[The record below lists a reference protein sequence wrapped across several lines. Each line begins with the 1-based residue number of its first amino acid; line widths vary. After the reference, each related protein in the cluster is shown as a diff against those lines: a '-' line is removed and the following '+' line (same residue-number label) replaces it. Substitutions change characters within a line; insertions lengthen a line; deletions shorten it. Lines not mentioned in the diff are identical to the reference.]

1 MNSWKL
7 KSSGIGLL
15 HPPAIPMNPGL
26 GLGIN
31 SLRLAGLPGTDGN
44 NGSGAGGK
52 SRDGSETDML
62 TGAMDAWELSPSPFV
77 PPPRSAP
84 ILEILEVKLLSPPL
98 VRAGCTYDIPAVAAE
113 TPSRPDGGSA
123 AEAEGKRTLP
133 FDRNGPDPPLK
144 ARYAATSLA
153 SLLAGRTGDG
163 DVARNS
169 IKSAASVSVGA
180 GRGVV
185 CCACEP
191 LGGVCGRSP
200 GSTTIVVDD
209 DAAETEAGGFPVD
222 IVRAE
227 DWAKCDKE

>member
-1 MNSWKL
+1 
-7 KSSGIGLL
+7 
-15 HPPAIPMNPGL
+15 
-26 GLGIN
+26 
-31 SLRLAGLPGTDGN
+31 
-44 NGSGAGGK
+44 
-52 SRDGSETDML
+52 ML
-62 TGAMDAWELSPSPFV
+62 TGATDVSWELLPGPLV
-77 PPPRSAP
+77 PPPRSVP
-84 ILEILEVKLLSPPL
+84 ILEILEVRLLWPPL
-98 VRAGCTYDIPAVAAE
+98 ARAGCTYDVPAVAAE
-113 TPSRPDGGSA
+113 KSSRPDGGSA
-123 AEAEGKRTLP
+123 TEAEGKRTLP

-153 SLLAGRTGDG
+153 SLLAGRAGDG

-185 CCACEP
+185 CCTCEP

-200 GSTTIVVDD
+200 GSTTIVAVD
-209 DAAETEAGGFPVD
+209 DAAETGAGGFPVD

>member
-1 MNSWKL
+1 M
-7 KSSGIGLL
+7 L

-26 GLGIN
+26 GLEIN
-31 SLRLAGLPGTDGN
+31 SLRLAGLAGADGN

-52 SRDGSETDML
+52 SCDGSETDML
-62 TGAMDAWELSPSPFV
+62 TGLMDVSWELSTSPLVV
-77 PPPRSAP
+77 PPPRSVP
-84 ILEILEVKLLSPPL
+84 ILEILEVKLLWPPL
-98 VRAGCTYDIPAVAAE
+98 ARAGCEYDVPAVAAE
-113 TPSRPDGGSA
+113 PSSRPDGGSA
-123 AEAEGKRTLP
+123 TEAEGKRTLP

-153 SLLAGRTGDG
+153 SLLAGRAGDG

-185 CCACEP
+185 CCTCEP

-200 GSTTIVVDD
+200 GSTAIVVDD
-209 DAAETEAGGFPVD
+209 DAEETGAGGFPVD
-222 IVRAE
+222 VVRAE